1 MGGGTEQHCSGCRKP
16 LEALWRMGPER
27 WMGEGQR
34 RACAGRVQGCFE
46 TRSYF
51 SLFSLPTRTLQI
63 NAQGAVCVHFLM
75 VEAARGPE
83 HI

>member
-1 MGGGTEQHCSGCRKP
+1 MENGTREMDGGGTETCV
-16 LEALWRMGPER
+16 W
-27 WMGEGQR
+27 
-34 RACAGRVQGCFE
+34 GRVQGCFE

-63 NAQGAVCVHFLM
+63 DAQGAVCVHFLM